1 MITRDPKSGMR
12 GTRRQIRGR
21 CQMGVGLIEVMIA
34 VLVLS
39 IGFLGVGAMLAMS
52 LSTNNSAMS
61 RSMATMDSYTIL
73 DAMRADLANAKGGSY
88 NGTVTGNACAAPSG
102 AGGSLAQNQLS
113 HWCSQLA
120 TDLRNPAKTT
130 GTVNCSSAGECTIT
144 IQFDDSRAGVS
155 GTNQQQI
162 ITKAIL

>member
-1 MITRDPKSGMR
+1 MNRHPNSTPRAPRCLSQV
-12 GTRRQIRGR
+12 RRQI
-21 CQMGVGLIEVMIA
+21 GVGLIEVMIA

-39 IGFLGVGAMLAMS
+39 IGFLGVGALLAMS

-61 RSMATMDSYTIL
+61 RSLATMDSYSIL

-88 NGTVTGNACAAPSG
+88 NGTVTGNACPATS
-102 AGGSLAQNQLS
+102 GGSLAQNQLGS
-113 HWCSQLA
+113 WCSQLA
-120 TDLRNPAKTT
+120 TDMGNTSTTT
-130 GTVNCSSAGECTIT
+130 GNVNCDTQGECTIT

-155 GTNQQQI
+155 GAKQQQV